1 MAIVSSF
8 LFTSYGRLSSKLYNI
23 RLPAL
28 ISSILNIMDTVRNVK
43 ICIFNLS
50 VIFIGCVYLY
60 VEEFRAQA
68 DAHKQECCKFKST
81 SDQVY
86 TRHLKG

>member
-28 ISSILNIMDTVRNVK
+28 ISSILNIMDTVRTVTV
-43 ICIFNLS
+43 CIFILS
-50 VIFIGCVYLY
+50 VSFMGCVYPNI
-60 VEEFRAQA
+60 
-68 DAHKQECCKFKST
+68 D
-81 SDQVY
+81 VY
-86 TRHLKG
+86 TVSEIDLNLQDGCLCAPACAQNS